1 MMAVHQ
7 IPDPP
12 PQPSTAIFGGMGD
25 FGGIFRLFFVRAGKA
40 ENRLC
45 EAQVEEVSGSH

>member
-1 MMAVHQ
+1 MAVHQ

-12 PQPSTAIFGGMGD
+12 PQPSPAIFGGMGE
-25 FGGIFRLFFVRAGKA
+25 FEGIFRLLFLVGAGKA

-45 EAQVEEVSGSH
+45 EAQVAVVSGHH